1 VLSIIIINGVIVEF
15 KSYLLIRTKYI
26 AQERARAAAL
36 GYTDPTNPSYEATT
50 KMYHD
55 TLTECLT
62 RIKELK
68 DKSDVCSKIG
78 IMVASHNEDTVRFAL
93 SQ

>member
-1 VLSIIIINGVIVEF
+1 MSCIL
-15 KSYLLIRTKYI
+15 
-26 AQERARAAAL
+26 QERARAAAL
-36 GYTDPTNPSYEATT
+36 GYADPTNPSYEATT

-62 RIKELK
+62 RIKVLK
-68 DKSDVCSKIG
+68 DQGDVCSKIG

>member
-1 VLSIIIINGVIVEF
+1 MI
-15 KSYLLIRTKYI
+15 Y
-26 AQERARAAAL
+26 QERARAAAL

-50 KMYHD
+50 NMYHD

-62 RIKELK
+62 RIKDLK
-68 DKSDVCSKIG
+68 NKGDIANKIS

>member
-1 VLSIIIINGVIVEF
+1 MWYVL
-15 KSYLLIRTKYI
+15 
-26 AQERARAAAL
+26 QERARAIAL
-36 GYTDPTNPSYEATT
+36 GYSDPINPSYEATT

-68 DKSDVCSKIG
+68 AKGDVHNKIG
-78 IMVASHNEDTVRFAL
+78 IMVASHNEDTVRFTIK
-93 SQ
+93 Q

>member
-1 VLSIIIINGVIVEF
+1 
-15 KSYLLIRTKYI
+15 
-26 AQERARAAAL
+26 
-36 GYTDPTNPSYEATT
+36 
-50 KMYHD
+50 MYHD

-62 RIKELK
+62 RIKKLK
-68 DKSDVCSKIG
+68 TNGVVSNKIG

>member
-1 VLSIIIINGVIVEF
+1 M
-15 KSYLLIRTKYI
+15 LIEIRYI
-26 AQERARAAAL
+26 QQERARAAAL

-62 RIKELK
+62 RIKGLK
-68 DKSDVCSKIG
+68 DQGDVANKIG